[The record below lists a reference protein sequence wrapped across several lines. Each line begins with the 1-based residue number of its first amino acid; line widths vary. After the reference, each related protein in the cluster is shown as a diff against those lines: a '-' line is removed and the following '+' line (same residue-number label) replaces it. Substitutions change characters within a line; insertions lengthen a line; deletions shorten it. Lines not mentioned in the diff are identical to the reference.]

1 MAEVVEKRRRRRE
14 AKMSG
19 LPEGR
24 CIVVVGGDV
33 WWDGRVE
40 KREGEGEGEGEREK
54 KDKRAGE

>member
-1 MAEVVEKRRRRRE
+1 MEKRRRRRE